1 MLKLEDPTRFNEIV
15 RTMALNLKPPSPLRH
30 YIGMKVLTGCC
41 SHQRTYSGGR
51 SSPVRSFATSDD
63 RSGSGTSQSMQRNL
77 RPPVLT
83 RINRIGLPHLEQLGG
98 EEFLGM
104 TFTLDQA
111 PSITELTV
119 AG

>member
-1 MLKLEDPTRFNEIV
+1 
-15 RTMALNLKPPSPLRH
+15 
-30 YIGMKVLTGCC
+30 
-41 SHQRTYSGGR
+41 
-51 SSPVRSFATSDD
+51 
-63 RSGSGTSQSMQRNL
+63 MQRNL

>member
-1 MLKLEDPTRFNEIV
+1 
-15 RTMALNLKPPSPLRH
+15 
-30 YIGMKVLTGCC
+30 
-41 SHQRTYSGGR
+41 
-51 SSPVRSFATSDD
+51 
-63 RSGSGTSQSMQRNL
+63 MQRNL
-77 RPPVLT
+77 RPPALT

-104 TFTLDQA
+104 TFTLHQA